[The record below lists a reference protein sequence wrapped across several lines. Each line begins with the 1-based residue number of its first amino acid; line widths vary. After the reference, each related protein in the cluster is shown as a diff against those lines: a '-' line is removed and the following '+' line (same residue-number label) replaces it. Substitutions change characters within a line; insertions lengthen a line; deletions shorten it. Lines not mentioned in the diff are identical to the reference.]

1 MNLIRYEPLSLLAGM
16 DRLFHQR
23 PGGFREA
30 DQADWAPAVDIREED
45 EQFVLRA
52 DVPGIDPKD
61 IEITSEDGIL
71 TIRGQREE
79 SKEREGDEVQRIER
93 ISGRF
98 VRRFTLPENTDAEKI
113 SAEGRHGV
121 LEVRIPKA
129 AQVQPR
135 RINVKAA

>member
-16 DRLFHQR
+16 DRLFNQR
-23 PGGFREA
+23 PGSFREA

-71 TIRGQREE
+71 TIRGQREK
-79 SKEREGDEVQRIER
+79 SKERESDGFQRVER

-113 SAEGRHGV
+113 SAEGRLGV